1 MLWALEPRAVRRDE
15 AEPEAMRKYLSLS
28 TILLALS
35 GTAWAQQNSLQAP
48 LDCDAFAEQKS
59 SRYILPFP
67 ARSAFPVINTTGH
80 YVLGNGGVGLYAIDF
95 GMPIGTPI
103 VAARGG
109 AVVAVREKFPDGN
122 GVDLEE
128 NFVFIEHEDAT
139 IGRYFHLTHDGALVR
154 PGDRVVQGDTLGL
167 SGNTGQ
173 SGGPHLHFD
182 VQRCGPNLP
191 PHYNTLP
198 CGQTLPISFRN
209 TEQHRCGLAV
219 GKTYRALPSE

>member
-1 MLWALEPRAVRRDE
+1 
-15 AEPEAMRKYLSLS
+15 MRNYISAATL
-28 TILLALS
+28 LLALS
-35 GTAWAQQNSLQAP
+35 STTWAQQNSPKAALN
-48 LDCDAFAEQKS
+48 CNAFPELKS
-59 SRYILPFP
+59 SLYILPFP
-67 ARSAFPVINTTGH
+67 AGSAFPVINTTGH

-109 AVVAVREKFPDGN
+109 TVVAVRESFHDGN

-128 NFVFIEHEDAT
+128 NFVFIKHDDST
-139 IGRYFHLTHDGALVR
+139 IGRYFHLTHDGALVM
-154 PGDRVVQGDTLGL
+154 PGDRIVQGDTIGL

-182 VQRCGPNLP
+182 VQLCGPNLP
-191 PHYNTLP
+191 PNYNKLP

-209 TEQHRCGLAV
+209 TETHRCGLEV
-219 GKTYRALPSE
+219 GKTYRALRSE

>member
-1 MLWALEPRAVRRDE
+1 
-15 AEPEAMRKYLSLS
+15 MRKYISLS

-35 GTAWAQQNSLQAP
+35 GTAWAQQNSPKAP
-48 LDCDAFAEQKS
+48 LDCDAFPEQVS
-59 SRYILPFP
+59 SLYILPFP
-67 ARSAFPVINTTGH
+67 ASSAFPVTNTTGH

-95 GMPIGTPI
+95 DMLIDTPI

-109 AVVAVREKFPDGN
+109 TIVAVRENFQDGN

-128 NFVFIEHEDAT
+128 NFVFIKHDDAT
-139 IGRYFHLTHDGALVR
+139 IGRYFHLTHDGALVML
-154 PGDRVVQGDTLGL
+154 GERVVQGDSIGL

-173 SGGPHLHFD
+173 SAGPHLHFD
-182 VQRCGPNLP
+182 VQLCGPNLP
-191 PHYNTLP
+191 PNYNTLP

-209 TEQHRCGLAV
+209 TEQHRCGLEV

>member
-1 MLWALEPRAVRRDE
+1 MLWVGYAQAVRRHE

-35 GTAWAQQNSLQAP
+35 GTAWAQQNSPQAP

-103 VAARGG
+103 VAARAG
-109 AVVAVREKFPDGN
+109 AVVAVRETFHDGN

-209 TEQHRCGLAV
+209 TEQHRCGLDV